1 MRLESKAVLESPE
14 ELQRRLGAL
23 ACERQRLRESV
34 NARESLERNRVEI
47 VRHQYELS
55 HALVKRYLR
64 SVESAAWALAQGL
77 RFVQLRRLRQLEIAA
92 VRALPVRGVGE
103 PLTIVAGTQV

>member
-34 NARESLERNRVEI
+34 NACESLERNRVEI

-64 SVESAAWALAQGL
+64 SVESAA
-77 RFVQLRRLRQLEIAA
+77 
-92 VRALPVRGVGE
+92 
-103 PLTIVAGTQV
+103 